1 MKKWKGM
8 KKAEFLIQLGR
19 LLEQGYTLSIAI
31 ELLALGEKAQQRG
44 RLQIVTER
52 LRQGEKVHEA
62 FEILELPSD
71 IIGFIY
77 FAETYGDM
85 AKGLQEAGKLY
96 LKREQLKQQLQKLFR
111 YPLFLLW
118 LLLVIAFVMVHY
130 LFPHFKQ
137 MFSSLDLELPMTTII
152 FLFMID
158 ILPYV
163 LGLSLIIALVLA
175 TLYYKKF
182 RHITPHKQIQF
193 LFHIPYVKKFLQ
205 TLISYYF
212 SVQLSGLLRGGMSV
226 FQALTVFSKQNKVP
240 LFHDEAEDVKARLR
254 QGEEFASVIAE
265 RPIFIPELALVISQ
279 GQQTG
284 SLERELYH
292 YSELLFNKLEELIK
306 RFLMIVQP
314 ALFMLIGSVVLTMFL
329 AIMLPMFK
337 LINSL

>member
-1 MKKWKGM
+1 MKKWKGL

-19 LLEQGYTLSIAI
+19 LLEQGYTLSLAL
-31 ELLALGEKAQQRG
+31 ELLAFNEKVQQRE
-44 RLQIVTER
+44 RLQMITER

-62 FEILELPSD
+62 FELLELPPD

-77 FAETYGDM
+77 FAEAYGDM
-85 AKGLQEAGKLY
+85 ATGLQEAGNLY
-96 LKREQLKQQLQKLFR
+96 LKREQLKQQIQKLFR

-118 LLLVIAFVMVHY
+118 LLFVIAFVMVYY

-137 MFSSLDLELPMTTII
+137 MFSSLDLELPFMTKLFLLII
-152 FLFMID
+152 DLV
-158 ILPYV
+158 PYV
-163 LGLSLIIALVLA
+163 LALSLIIALIVA
-175 TLYYKKF
+175 TLYYKRF
-182 RHITPHKQIQF
+182 RHITPHKQIQL
-193 LFHIPYVKKFLQ
+193 LFRLPYLKRFLQ

-226 FQALTVFSKQNKVP
+226 FQAFVVFSEQNKVP
-240 LFHDEAEDVKARLR
+240 LFQDEAKEVKAKLR
-254 QGEEFASVIAE
+254 QGEPFAAVIAA
-265 RPIFIPELALVISQ
+265 RAIFVPELSLVISQ

-284 SLERELYH
+284 ALERELYH
-292 YSELLFNKLEELIK
+292 YSELLFNKLEEQMK

-314 ALFMLIGSVVLTMFL
+314 VLFMLIGSVVLTMFL

>member
-158 ILPYV
+158 ILP
-163 LGLSLIIALVLA
+163 
-175 TLYYKKF
+175 
-182 RHITPHKQIQF
+182 
-193 LFHIPYVKKFLQ
+193 
-205 TLISYYF
+205 
-212 SVQLSGLLRGGMSV
+212 
-226 FQALTVFSKQNKVP
+226 
-240 LFHDEAEDVKARLR
+240 
-254 QGEEFASVIAE
+254 
-265 RPIFIPELALVISQ
+265 
-279 GQQTG
+279 
-284 SLERELYH
+284 
-292 YSELLFNKLEELIK
+292 
-306 RFLMIVQP
+306 
-314 ALFMLIGSVVLTMFL
+314 
-329 AIMLPMFK
+329 
-337 LINSL
+337 